1 MQVCTCC
8 WILPCAV
15 RVHGGV
21 CWTFMEMDSIMLLQQ
36 QEVSRQWQTREVMD
50 PLQPEERSFVLLLG
64 LP

>member
-1 MQVCTCC
+1 
-8 WILPCAV
+8 
-15 RVHGGV
+15 
-21 CWTFMEMDSIMLLQQ
+21 MEMDSIMLLQQ